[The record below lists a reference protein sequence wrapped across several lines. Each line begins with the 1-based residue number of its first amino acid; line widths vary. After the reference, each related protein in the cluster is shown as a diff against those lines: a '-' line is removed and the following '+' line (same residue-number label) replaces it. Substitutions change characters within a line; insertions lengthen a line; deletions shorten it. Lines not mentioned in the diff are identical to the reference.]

1 MHHFNSLDQ
10 VSLQRTWL
18 TIGSFDG
25 VHLGHQEIIQNLVSK
40 AHEVGA
46 LAVVLT
52 FHPHPAIVLKKRNDP
67 FYLTTPQEKASLLG
81 DLGVD
86 VVITQPFDP
95 SLASTSAANFMAIL
109 KNKLDVEHLLVGRD
123 FALGQDRRGNI
134 SRLQQLGQE
143 YGYTIEVFPP
153 VEVEGQVVSSSK
165 IRSALRDGDVLLA
178 ARLLG
183 RPYRIIGKVING
195 DGRGHKIGIPT
206 ANLEVW
212 PERAIPKSGVYVCQA
227 TFNQQ
232 TVGAV
237 TNVGFRPTF
246 ENQPLKPTVEAHL
259 LDFDGDLY
267 GEEISLDFLLRL
279 RDEQRFPSVQALVK
293 QIQQDI
299 ARSRETLMSCITHD
313 QI

>member
-1 MHHFNSLDQ
+1 MRHFNSLDQ
-10 VSLQRTWL
+10 VSLQHTWL

-25 VHLGHQEIIQNLVSK
+25 VHLGHREIIQNLVSK
-40 AHEVGA
+40 AHEMGA

-109 KNKLDVEHLLVGRD
+109 KNRLDIEHLLVGRD

-134 SRLQQLGQE
+134 SRLRQLGQE
-143 YGYTIEVFPP
+143 YGYTIEIFPP
-153 VEVEGQVVSSSK
+153 VEIEGQVVSSSK
-165 IRSALRDGDVLLA
+165 IRAALRDGDVLLA
-178 ARLLG
+178 ARFLG

-195 DGRGHKIGIPT
+195 DGRGRKIGIPT

-227 TFNQQ
+227 TLNQQ
-232 TVGAV
+232 PVGAV

-299 ARSRETLMSCITHD
+299 ARSRETLMSCIT
-313 QI
+313 